1 MCTYVSTY
9 LCTYLLVILIGIA
22 VLKKY
27 YSIILESLPDNH
39 TKSISVLSENAPV
52 DEAFF
57 NEILSL
63 TDCKEANH
71 RILNAIILMM
81 KSDNN
86 IIGVCKLVKM
96 LVGSKR
102 LSKEILE
109 FESGKNTDHKSFT
122 YIHTY
127 T

>member
-1 MCTYVSTY
+1 M
-9 LCTYLLVILIGIA
+9 ILIGIA

-39 TKSISVLSENAPV
+39 IKSISVLSENAPV
-52 DEAFF
+52 DEVFF

-71 RILNAIILMM
+71 RILNAVILMM
-81 KSDNN
+81 KNDNN
-86 IIGVCKLVKM
+86 IIGVCKLVRM

-102 LSKEILE
+102 FSKEILE
-109 FESGKNTDHKSFT
+109 FESGNLKINAS
-122 YIHTY
+122 YI
-127 T
+127 